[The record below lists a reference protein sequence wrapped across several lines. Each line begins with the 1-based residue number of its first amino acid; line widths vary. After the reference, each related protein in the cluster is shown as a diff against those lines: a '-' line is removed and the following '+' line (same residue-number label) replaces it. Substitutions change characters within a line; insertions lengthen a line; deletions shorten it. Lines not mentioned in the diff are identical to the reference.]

1 MDAPPSHERLLEP
14 AVLAAIGRLELIAR
28 TVVEGFLIGL
38 HRSPYHGLSQE
49 FAEHRPY
56 IAGDEMR
63 RIDWRVY
70 ARTDRL
76 YVKESEEETNA
87 PVRLMLDTSAS
98 LGYAPREVSKL
109 DYARYLAA
117 AIAYLAT
124 RQGDRVGFCSFN
136 AEMQTSIPARG
147 GERHLQ
153 TILVALERSTA
164 SGETRIARTLLREAA
179 QWKRRGIAV
188 LISDLYDA
196 PAEIVDAV
204 TRVRRVGHD
213 VIVFH
218 LLDRAEKFL
227 EARGTVEFHDLETN
241 ATLLADADR
250 VRREYVAR
258 VEAARSFFRHEFERT
273 GADYAEL
280 DPSEPLD
287 KALAI
292 YLRRRKAGRAKG
304 KR

>member
-1 MDAPPSHERLLEP
+1 M
-14 AVLAAIGRLELIAR
+14 
-28 TVVEGFLIGL
+28 GL

-87 PVRLMLDTSAS
+87 PVRLLLDTSAS
-98 LGYAPREVSKL
+98 LNFVPREVSKL
-109 DYARYLAA
+109 DYARYLTASL
-117 AIAYLAT
+117 AYLAV
-124 RQGDRVGFCSFN
+124 RQGDRVGLMNFSDETK
-136 AEMQTSIPARG
+136 ASLPARG

-153 TILVALERSTA
+153 TILVALEQLKA
-164 SGETRIARTLLREAA
+164 SGRTCIAETLLRQAA
-179 QWKRRGIAV
+179 QWKRRGLAI
-188 LISDLYDA
+188 LISDLYDT
-196 PAEIVDAV
+196 PAEIVEAV
-204 TRVRRVGHD
+204 TRVRRARHD

-227 EARGTVEFHDLETN
+227 EARGTHEFYDLETGE
-241 ATLLADADR
+241 TLLADADR
-250 VRREYVAR
+250 VRREYVERIEEAR
-258 VEAARSFFRHEFERT
+258 AFFRREFERA

-280 DPSEPLD
+280 DSAEPLD
-287 KALAI
+287 KALML
-292 YLRRRKAGRAKG
+292 YLRRRKAGKMKG
-304 KR
+304 KL

>member
-1 MDAPPSHERLLEP
+1 M
-14 AVLAAIGRLELIAR
+14 LAAIGRLDLVAR

-38 HRSPYHGLSQE
+38 HKSPYHGLSQE

-87 PVRLMLDTSAS
+87 PVRLMLDVSAS
-98 LGYAPREVSKL
+98 LNFTPRDVSKL

-117 AIAYLAT
+117 SLAYLSV
-124 RQGDRVGFCSFN
+124 RQGDRVGLVSFS
-136 AEMQTSIPARG
+136 EEVQTSIPARG

-153 TILVALERSTA
+153 TLLVALERIVARGRTNIGA
-164 SGETRIARTLLREAA
+164 SLLGHAA
-179 QWKRRGIAV
+179 QWRRRGLTL
-188 LISDLYDA
+188 LISDLYDKRE
-196 PAEIVDAV
+196 EITEAV
-204 TRVRRVGHD
+204 TRLRRVGHD
-213 VIVFH
+213 VIIFH
-218 LLDRAEKFL
+218 LLDRAERRL
-227 EARGTVEFHDLETN
+227 EKRGTYEFRDLETGE
-241 ATLLADADR
+241 TLLADADR
-250 VRREYVAR
+250 VRRDYAER
-258 VEAARSFFRHEFERT
+258 VEEARAFFHREFERT
-273 GADYAEL
+273 GADYVEL

-292 YLRRRKAGRAKG
+292 YLRRRKGGRAAR

>member
-1 MDAPPSHERLLEP
+1 MSVPSSHERLLSP
-14 AVLAAIGRLELIAR
+14 AVLAAIGRLDLIAR

-87 PVRLMLDTSAS
+87 PVRLLLDTSAS
-98 LGYAPREVSKL
+98 LNFAPRDVSKL
-109 DYARYLAA
+109 DYARYLTAA
-117 AIAYLAT
+117 LAYLAM
-124 RQGDRVGFCSFN
+124 RQGDRVGFTSFN
-136 AEMQTSIPARG
+136 EETQTSIPARG

-153 TILVALERSTA
+153 TILVALERLA
-164 SGETRIARTLLREAA
+164 AGGRTRIGQTLLRQAA
-179 QWKRRGIAV
+179 QWKRRGVVV

-196 PAEIVDAV
+196 PEEIVDAV
-204 TRVRRVGHD
+204 TRVRRARHD

-218 LLDRAEKFL
+218 LLDHAEKFL
-227 EARGTVEFHDLETN
+227 ERRGTFEFHDLETGE
-241 ATLLADADR
+241 TLLADTDR
-250 VRREYVAR
+250 VRRAYIER
-258 VEAARSFFRHEFERT
+258 VETSRAFFRREFERT

-287 KALAI
+287 KALAL
-292 YLRRRKAGRAKG
+292 YLRRRKAGKAKG
-304 KR
+304 KL

>member
-1 MDAPPSHERLLEP
+1 MTATNSYERLLSP
-14 AVLAAIGRLELIAR
+14 AVLAAIGRLDLIAR

-87 PVRLMLDTSAS
+87 PVRLLLDTSAS
-98 LGYAPREVSKL
+98 LNYAPRDVSKL
-109 DYARYLAA
+109 DYARYLTAA
-117 AIAYLAT
+117 LAYLST
-124 RQGDRVGFCSFN
+124 RQGDRVGFTSFN
-136 AEMQTSIPARG
+136 EETRVSIPARG

-153 TILVALERSTA
+153 TILVALERLA
-164 SGETRIARTLLREAA
+164 AGGWTRIGQTLLRQAA
-179 QWKRRGIAV
+179 QWKRRGVVV
-188 LISDLYDA
+188 LISDLYDT
-196 PAEIVDAV
+196 PEEIVDAV
-204 TRVRRVGHD
+204 TRVRRARHD

-227 EARGTVEFHDLETN
+227 EARGTFEFHDLETGE
-241 ATLLADADR
+241 TLLADADR
-250 VRREYVAR
+250 VRRAYIER
-258 VEAARSFFRHEFERT
+258 VETARAFFRREFERT

-292 YLRRRKAGRAKG
+292 YLRRRKAGKAKG
-304 KR
+304 KP